1 MSYTQRHIDIES
13 IIWTIQRAE
22 YDLKDY
28 GLDGF
33 SQFEV
38 KKKLY
43 IMKWELDRVLEKST
57 KFHGEEEWLELQSKQ
72 QVWEILKK

>member
-1 MSYTQRHIDIES
+1 MPYTPKHIDIGS

-43 IMKWELDRVLEKST
+43 IMKWELDRVLEKSV
-57 KFHGEEEWLELQSKQ
+57 KFYGEEEWLELQSKQ
-72 QVWEILKK
+72 KLWEILKK